1 MKQVSTPVLLLWCIY
16 PLSALLLHT
25 SVGERWQSAEKA
37 TLLREQ
43 GLALEQSGEL
53 YSAGNHYS
61 AAEECARSAGISLQA
76 RLAIDLARLAI
87 AQGFVFEGIEKM
99 ERLLAAHQG
108 KSLPSPLRAE
118 ANATCAM
125 GLYYAAYALRLDNNA
140 PELWQPEATEAR
152 SIFLKLYEQARRL
165 NHPEEIALYGANL
178 EASIRLQREK
188 LAEIAVNPPPPA
200 SLAARDKS
208 VFRKKMERLERRERR
223 SS

>member
-1 MKQVSTPVLLLWCIY
+1 MTRHSTPVLLLWCMY
-16 PLSALLLHT
+16 PLSVLLFHT

-37 TLLREQ
+37 MLLREQ

-53 YSAGNHYS
+53 YSAANHYS
-61 AAEECARSAGISLQA
+61 AAEEYAHSADVALRA

-99 ERLLAAHQG
+99 ERLLAASHD

-140 PELWQPEATEAR
+140 PELWQPEAAEAR
-152 SIFLKLYEQARRL
+152 SIFLRLYEQARRL
-165 NHPEEIALYGANL
+165 NQPEEIALFGTNL

-208 VFRKKMERLERRERR
+208 VFRKKMERLERREKR